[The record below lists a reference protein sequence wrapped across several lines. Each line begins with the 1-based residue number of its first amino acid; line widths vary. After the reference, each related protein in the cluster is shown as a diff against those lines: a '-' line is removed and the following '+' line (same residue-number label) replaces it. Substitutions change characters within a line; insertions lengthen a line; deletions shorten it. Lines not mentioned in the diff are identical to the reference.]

1 MQREQSNAEW
11 FQAAR
16 SCNQRRRSDADLKAL
31 VEIARKQ
38 RAEAPRSI
46 DSQDSGDG
54 QGRGRLRAMSVPAMS
69 AKEDQAEGEVAKRPV
84 GVPGMPPGFGANVR
98 RGVPGMP
105 AGFGIARK
113 NMSTLADVSHAVT
126 RFKNSR
132 VEVKAGDNDLLQRL
146 KSKKHATIE

>member
-1 MQREQSNAEW
+1 
-11 FQAAR
+11 
-16 SCNQRRRSDADLKAL
+16 L
-31 VEIARKQ
+31 VELARKQ

-46 DSQDSGDG
+46 DSHEPGDG
-54 QGRGRLRAMSVPAMS
+54 QGRGRWRANSVPAMP
-69 AKEDQAEGEVAKRPV
+69 AKEDQAEAEVAKRPS
-84 GVPGMPPGFGANVR
+84 GVPGMPPGWGANVR

-105 AGFGIARK
+105 PGFGDARK
-113 NMSTLADVSHAVT
+113 GMSTLADVSHAVT